1 MEGTKMVGF
10 GDLELLTLQ
19 QYWWIVVSLI
29 GGLFV
34 FIMFVQGGQTLI
46 NKLSTNETE
55 KTMLVNAIG
64 RKWELGFTTL
74 VLFGGALFAAFP
86 LFYATSFGGAYWVWL
101 AILFCFIIQ
110 AVSYEYRTKPDNFL
124 GQKTYEAFL
133 YINGTLGVFLLGT
146 AISTFFSGS
155 EFRIDS
161 NFFSHWQNDL
171 RGLEAL
177 FNPFNYLLGLA
188 LIFLTKIS
196 GALYFISSID
206 HQGIRDR
213 AVASIKVN
221 MIFFLI
227 FFLSF
232 LGWIFTKEGFAV
244 DADGIVFMQKY
255 KYLFNFLDM
264 PLLLGMFLAG
274 VLMVIVAVFVAI
286 TFRKTCCIKT
296 GGVGIVLTVT
306 ALLTSV
312 GLNGTAYYPSTYDLQ
327 SSLTIMNSS
336 GSHYTLMAMGYASL
350 MVPFVLAYIA
360 YAWYSMDKVKITK
373 EEIEAPDAHNY

>member
-1 MEGTKMVGF
+1 MGF
-10 GDLELLTLQ
+10 GSLELLTLQ
-19 QYWWIVVSLI
+19 QYWWIIIALL

-46 NKLSTNETE
+46 DQLSKTETE
-55 KTMLVNAIG
+55 KTMLINSIG

-124 GQKTYEAFL
+124 GQKVYESFL
-133 YINGTLGVFLLGT
+133 KVNGTLGVFLLGV

-155 EFRIDS
+155 EFILDS
-161 NFFSHWQNDL
+161 NNFVDWQNEL

-177 FNPFNYLLGLA
+177 LNPYNYLLGFALVFLA
-188 LIFLTKIS
+188 RIS
-196 GALYFISSID
+196 GALYFISSINY
-206 HQGIRDR
+206 QPIRDK
-213 AVASIKVN
+213 AIESIKYN
-221 MIFFLI
+221 MMFFLF
-227 FFLSF
+227 FFLGF
-232 LGWIFTKEGFAV
+232 MAWILLKDGYAV
-244 DADGIVFMQKY
+244 DANGIVTLQAN
-255 KYLFNFLDM
+255 KYLINFLEM
-264 PLLLGMFLAG
+264 PSVLVMFLLG
-274 VLMVIVAVFVAI
+274 VVMVIGAVFTAI
-286 TFRKTCCIKT
+286 VYKKTCCIKT
-296 GGVGIVLTVT
+296 GGVGIVLTVM
-306 ALLTSV
+306 AILLNV
-312 GLNGTAYYPSTYDLQ
+312 GFNGTAYYPSTIDLQ

-336 GSHYTLMAMGYASL
+336 GSQYTLMAMSYASL

>member
-1 MEGTKMVGF
+1 MVGF
-10 GDLELLTLQ
+10 GDLDLLTLQ
-19 QYWWIVVSLI
+19 QYWWAVVSLI

-46 NKLSTNETE
+46 NKLSTTETE

-110 AVSYEYRTKPDNFL
+110 AISYEYRTKPDNFL

-133 YINGTLGVFLLGT
+133 YINGTLGVFLLGA

-155 EFRIDS
+155 EFAVDS
-161 NFFSHWQNDL
+161 NNFSHWQNSL

-177 FNPFNYLLGLA
+177 LNPFNYLLGLA

-206 HQGIRDR
+206 HQQIRNR
-213 AVASIKVN
+213 AVESIKIN
-221 MIFFLI
+221 MIFFLV

-232 LGWIFTKEGFAV
+232 LTWIFTKEGFAV
-244 DADGIVFMQKY
+244 DAQGIVFMQQY
-255 KYLFNFLDM
+255 KYLYNFLEM
-264 PLLLGMFLAG
+264 PLLLGMFILG
-274 VLMVIVAVFVAI
+274 VGMVIIAVFVAI
-286 TFRKTCCIKT
+286 TYRKTCCIKT

-306 ALLTSV
+306 ALLLSV
-312 GLNGTAYYPSTYDLQ
+312 GLNNTAYYPSTYDLQ

-336 GSHYTLMAMGYASL
+336 GSHYTLMTMSYASL